1 MRECVESETLL
12 LRIEV
17 VSAILLFVFTFAA
30 LVWFSGKI
38 ALDILLGGGI
48 VIISFQVLKRQ
59 LRRFLQNTADKL
71 PRRVGK
77 FTGYYVRYVATL
89 LSIFLVLYLRLAT
102 PIPFLVGLSIMV
114 LSIVMVGVFEFIVMK
129 KGES

>member
-12 LRIEV
+12 LRIEA
-17 VSAILLFVFTFAA
+17 VSAILLFVFTFVA
-30 LVWFSGKI
+30 LVWFSRKI

-59 LRRFLQNTADKL
+59 LRRFLQNPDKL

-114 LSIVMVGVFEFIVMK
+114 LSIVMVGVFEFIMMK

>member
-17 VSAILLFVFTFAA
+17 VSAILLIVFTLAA
-30 LVWFSGKI
+30 LVWFSRKI

-48 VIISFQVLKRQ
+48 VILSFQILKRQ
-59 LRRFLQNTADKL
+59 LRRVLQNPGKL
-71 PRRVGK
+71 PRRAGM
-77 FTGYYVRYVATL
+77 FAGYYIRYVATL
-89 LSIFLVLYLRLAT
+89 LLIFLVLFLRLAT

-114 LSIVMVGVFEFIVMK
+114 LSIVMVGVFEFIMMK

>member
-12 LRIEV
+12 LRIV
-17 VSAILLFVFTFAA
+17 AVSAILLFVFSFAS
-30 LVWFSGKI
+30 LVWFSWKI

-48 VIISFQVLKRQ
+48 VILSFQVLKRQ
-59 LRRFLQNTADKL
+59 LRRLLQNPGKL
-71 PRRVGK
+71 PRRSGM

-89 LSIFLVLYLRLAT
+89 LLIFLVLYLRLAS

-114 LSIVMVGVFEFIVMK
+114 LSIVMVGVFEFIMM
-129 KGES
+129 

>member
-12 LRIEV
+12 LRIEA
-17 VSAILLFVFTFAA
+17 VSAILLFVFTFGA
-30 LVWFSGKI
+30 LVWFSRKI

-48 VIISFQVLKRQ
+48 VIVSFQVLKRQ
-59 LRRFLQNTADKL
+59 LRRVLQNPNKL
-71 PRRVGK
+71 PRRAGM
-77 FTGYYVRYVATL
+77 FFGYYVRYVATL
-89 LSIFLVLYLRLAT
+89 LLIFFVLYLRLAT

-114 LSIVMVGVFEFIVMK
+114 LSIVMVGVFEFIMMK

>member
-17 VSAILLFVFTFAA
+17 VSAILLIVFTLVA
-30 LVWFSGKI
+30 LVWFSRKI

-48 VIISFQVLKRQ
+48 VILSFQILKRQ
-59 LRRFLQNTADKL
+59 LRRVLQNPGKL
-71 PRRVGK
+71 PRRAGM
-77 FTGYYVRYVATL
+77 FAGYYIRYVATL
-89 LSIFLVLYLRLAT
+89 LLIFLVLFLRLAT

-114 LSIVMVGVFEFIVMK
+114 LSIVMVGVFEFIMMK